1 MRRPEQ
7 ETWMTTD
14 LKTFFRDSLPAAI
27 LGGIGFLGIA
37 LVDRTYGSGPVP
49 DEASRITLFFS
60 YSVAI
65 AAFWG
70 ISAGMAALT
79 AADGTPDEEQA
90 GALSYDRRRPERK
103 AA

>member
-1 MRRPEQ
+1 
-7 ETWMTTD
+7 MTTD
-14 LKTFFRDSLPAAI
+14 LKCFFRDSLPAAL
-27 LGGIGFLGIA
+27 LGGIGFVGIA
-37 LVDRTYGSGPVP
+37 MVDFTYGPGPTP
-49 DEASRITLFFS
+49 DSATRIAVFFS
-60 YSVAI
+60 YCVAV

-70 ISAGMAALT
+70 ISSGMAALT